1 MPPIA
6 LPLLLFLSA
15 SSSITVANV
24 ASVVEDHNH
33 SSRRREE
40 HDTDANLGTRVDHF
54 CATGRPTLSY
64 RTRMPVC
71 LVWH

>member
-1 MPPIA
+1 MQVVA
-6 LPLLLFLSA
+6 LH
-15 SSSITVANV
+15 TVANV
-24 ASVVEDHNH
+24 ASVVEDC
-33 SSRRREE
+33 RRREE